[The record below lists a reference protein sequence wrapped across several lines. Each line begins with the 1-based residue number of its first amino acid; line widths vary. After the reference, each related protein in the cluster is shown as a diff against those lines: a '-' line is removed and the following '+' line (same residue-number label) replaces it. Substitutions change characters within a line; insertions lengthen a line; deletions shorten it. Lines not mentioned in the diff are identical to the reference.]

1 METFPKNRYL
11 GNVLLLGMLLGG
23 LAIAGAPAD
32 TWAQSASGKI
42 GFVIAANGQVSITS
56 KTAVPRQAA
65 LRQGV
70 FPRDVIGTGPDSSAK
85 VLFDDNT
92 LLNVAENSRVEIT
105 EYIYDPDTAKRST
118 ILKMAQGKLK
128 VLVAEFYAATGS
140 RFEVHTPTSV
150 AAARGTEYVVFTSL
164 VNGVTVTT
172 VAVTSGSVTVTAGGR
187 SVTVP
192 AGSFTT
198 AAAGAAPAPPAP
210 TSSSPAVQSQ
220 AAKAEVKTAPAVV
233 GQVQVAMAQQA
244 QAAQSAI
251 AGAPG
256 TAAAP
261 AATSTAVPA
270 LPGGISKTMGTTNT
284 PCTFVSGSGFVPL
297 GCVQK

>member
-1 METFPKNRYL
+1 MQTSPQNSYL
-11 GNVLLLGMLLGG
+11 GNMLLMGLLLGGFAM
-23 LAIAGAPAD
+23 AGMPAD
-32 TWAQSASGKI
+32 AWAQNGKGQS

-56 KTAVPRQAA
+56 KEAVARQAS

-70 FPRDVIGTGPDSSAK
+70 FQHDVIKAGADSSAK
-85 VLFDDNT
+85 VLLDDNT
-92 LLNVAENSRVEIT
+92 LLSVTENSQVEIT

-140 RFEVHTPTSV
+140 RFEIHTPAAV

-164 VNGVTVTT
+164 VNGQTVTT
-172 VAVTSGSVTVTAGGR
+172 VAVTSGSVTVTSGGV

-198 AAAGAAPAPPAP
+198 AAPNAPPAPPAA
-210 TSSSPAVQSQ
+210 TSSNASVQSQ

-233 GQVQVAMAQQA
+233 GAVQIAMAQQA
-244 QAAQSAI
+244 QAAQQAI
-251 AGAPG
+251 AGGTAG

-261 AATSTAVPA
+261 PAVPS
-270 LPGGISKTMGTTNT
+270 LPGGISTTMGTTNT
-284 PCTFVSGSGFVPL
+284 PCTFVSGSGNVPL
-297 GCVQK
+297 GCIPQ